1 MQLFYGPFKPGGGA
15 GERMA
20 SNPQHEPTM
29 EEILASI
36 RKIIS
41 EDSNEAQALDGH
53 SNGGVPAASDA
64 DDVYELREG
73 DVIEESPP
81 VAATPPTPTPEPAR
95 VMQMV
100 PRAEVQPT
108 VEPHEESIVTA
119 SVSAAASGE
128 VHAEAQEGF
137 FSDSARKAMHET
149 FARLEPVTDDRPGA
163 SAPAPVN
170 AAPAGASVQDV
181 FEHAIREQVGP
192 MASEFL
198 KTHADEI
205 VERMKPIVREWMDEH
220 FPAILEGAVRNEVER
235 AVRAAAST
243 KPRR

>member
-1 MQLFYGPFKPGGGA
+1 
-15 GERMA
+15 MA

-41 EDSNEAQALDGH
+41 EDSNETQALDGR
-53 SNGGVPAASDA
+53 SNGGAAAASVA
-64 DDVYELREG
+64 DDVYELRED
-73 DVIEESPP
+73 DVLEESPS
-81 VAATPPTPTPEPAR
+81 VAATPTAPEPAR
-95 VMQMV
+95 VMQMA

-108 VEPHEESIVTA
+108 VQPHEESTVTA
-119 SVSAAASGE
+119 SVSIAASSE
-128 VHAEAQEGF
+128 VHPETQEGF
-137 FSDSARKAMHET
+137 FSDNARKAIDET
-149 FARLEPVTDDRPGA
+149 FARLEPVAEDVPSMPQ
-163 SAPAPVN
+163 SAHVS

-181 FEHAIREQVGP
+181 FEHAIREKVGP
-192 MASEFL
+192 IASEFL
-198 KTHADEI
+198 RMHADEI

-235 AVRAAAST
+235 AVRAAAAA